1 MWNDVHCSHMKLM
14 ESFLIVQIAG
24 WLSDNMATCLWR
36 VGIHDYDWHL
46 ILCFRILCKSSTFQ
60 SLIVL
65 IWHQRNESTSS
76 MVSTQI
82 MHFAIL
88 YAKLMKVCVGI
99 SSALPVP
106 EQALVALWFRRNS
119 KKMLLCPR
127 ADYAVACGLSSHSEQ
142 VESFLIHTKLRNT
155 CSWFLNGHHETGTT
169 KSWRKEVSHV
179 QNIQQLLL
187 RGGSKWNSFQFSNAI
202 ILTKQRRIQF
212 RVEVLHIVQKWS
224 LLHFFASDDI
234 APGVPCDTVACLLVR
249 LTEDSDDISLLKA
262 FAKFLNIFEVS
273 TDCSISRIAATGVI
287 KYCWGTTEADKQSE
301 KHCSCA
307 YQIMLPWDPGGV
319 KHTFKNFF
327 SSAWGQANF
336 QGRRNVMT
344 QATCGNVVGQCMG

>member
-1 MWNDVHCSHMKLM
+1 MKLM

-24 WLSDNMATCLWR
+24 WVSDNMATCLWE
-36 VGIHDYDWHL
+36 VGIYDYDWYL
-46 ILCFRILCKSSTFQ
+46 ILWFRILYKSSTFQ
-60 SLIVL
+60 LIIVL

-249 LTEDSDDISLLKA
+249 LTKDSESH
-262 FAKFLNIFEVS
+262 
-273 TDCSISRIAATGVI
+273 
-287 KYCWGTTEADKQSE
+287 Y
-301 KHCSCA
+301 
-307 YQIMLPWDPGGV
+307 
-319 KHTFKNFF
+319 
-327 SSAWGQANF
+327 
-336 QGRRNVMT
+336 
-344 QATCGNVVGQCMG
+344 

>member
-1 MWNDVHCSHMKLM
+1 M
-14 ESFLIVQIAG
+14 
-24 WLSDNMATCLWR
+24 
-36 VGIHDYDWHL
+36 
-46 ILCFRILCKSSTFQ
+46 SS
-60 SLIVL
+60 
-65 IWHQRNESTSS
+65 
-76 MVSTQI
+76 
-82 MHFAIL
+82 
-88 YAKLMKVCVGI
+88 
-99 SSALPVP
+99 
-106 EQALVALWFRRNS
+106 
-119 KKMLLCPR
+119 PR

-179 QNIQQLLL
+179 QDIQQLLL

-287 KYCWGTTEADKQSE
+287 KYCWGTTEADKQFE

-327 SSAWGQANF
+327 SSAWGQADF

-344 QATCGNVVGQCMG
+344 QATCGNVVGQCMGSSSEWANLWIRGSQQYIKIGHDREEHRTDSDIVFLLKIAFPLSLCCS